1 MEDGSWKHFEFQ
13 SKNEGKQGLR
23 RFRSYEAV
31 TSYQNDVPVTTY
43 VLYSGKIKN
52 PITELTEGV
61 NTYSVIPII
70 MRDRN
75 ADSILEEFRQKI
87 KCGEML
93 TRHELAIL
101 TLCPLMGGEM
111 GQKERILSAFSILQN
126 TKDEKIKEDI
136 QKIEAVIYAMAD
148 KFLDFADMEDVKE
161 AVRMTRLGQ
170 LLLEEG
176 IKTGEQE
183 AKLNNARNLLDI
195 LDEKM
200 IAERIGLPLE
210 TVRKL
215 KKEKDR

>member
-1 MEDGSWKHFEFQ
+1 M
-13 SKNEGKQGLR
+13 
-23 RFRSYEAV
+23 
-31 TSYQNDVPVTTY
+31 
-43 VLYSGKIKN
+43 
-52 PITELTEGV
+52 TELTEGV
-61 NTYSVIPII
+61 NTYRVIPII

-87 KCGEML
+87 KRGETL
-93 TRHELAIL
+93 TRQELSIL

-148 KFLDFADMEDVKE
+148 KFLDSADMEEVKE

-170 LLLEEG
+170 MLLEEG
-176 IKTGEQE
+176 MEKGIKEGERE

-210 TVRKL
+210 TVKEL
-215 KKEKDR
+215 KKEVGK

>member
-1 MEDGSWKHFEFQ
+1 
-13 SKNEGKQGLR
+13 
-23 RFRSYEAV
+23 
-31 TSYQNDVPVTTY
+31 
-43 VLYSGKIKN
+43 
-52 PITELTEGV
+52 
-61 NTYSVIPII
+61 
-70 MRDRN
+70 
-75 ADSILEEFRQKI
+75 
-87 KCGEML
+87 
-93 TRHELAIL
+93 
-101 TLCPLMGGEM
+101 
-111 GQKERILSAFSILQN
+111 
-126 TKDEKIKEDI
+126 
-136 QKIEAVIYAMAD
+136 MAD

-170 LLLEEG
+170 LLLEEGIEKGMEEG

>member
-1 MEDGSWKHFEFQ
+1 M
-13 SKNEGKQGLR
+13 
-23 RFRSYEAV
+23 
-31 TSYQNDVPVTTY
+31 
-43 VLYSGKIKN
+43 
-52 PITELTEGV
+52 TELTEGV
-61 NTYSVIPII
+61 NTYRVIPII

-87 KCGEML
+87 KRGETL
-93 TRHELAIL
+93 TRQEL
-101 TLCPLMGGEM
+101 
-111 GQKERILSAFSILQN
+111 SILQN

-148 KFLDFADMEDVKE
+148 KFLDSADMEEVKE

-170 LLLEEG
+170 MLLEEG
-176 IKTGEQE
+176 IKEGERE

-210 TVRKL
+210 TVKEL
-215 KKEKDR
+215 KKEVGK

>member
-1 MEDGSWKHFEFQ
+1 M
-13 SKNEGKQGLR
+13 
-23 RFRSYEAV
+23 
-31 TSYQNDVPVTTY
+31 
-43 VLYSGKIKN
+43 
-52 PITELTEGV
+52 TELTEGV

-126 TKDEKIKEDI
+126 TKDEKIKED
-136 QKIEAVIYAMAD
+136 M
-148 KFLDFADMEDVKE
+148 
-161 AVRMTRLGQ
+161 
-170 LLLEEG
+170 
-176 IKTGEQE
+176 
-183 AKLNNARNLLDI
+183 KLNNARNLLDI

>member
-1 MEDGSWKHFEFQ
+1 M
-13 SKNEGKQGLR
+13 
-23 RFRSYEAV
+23 
-31 TSYQNDVPVTTY
+31 
-43 VLYSGKIKN
+43 
-52 PITELTEGV
+52 TELTEGV

-93 TRHELAIL
+93 THHELAIL

-176 IKTGEQE
+176 IEKGMKEGIRTGEQE
-183 AKLNNARNLLDI
+183 TKLNNARNLLDI